1 MSDERSKLFDGAG
14 DLPKGAVRQ
23 KTPTDEL
30 FDAMIDLGHYN
41 VARGLLGS
49 ITCRD
54 LDPTELAEI
63 EAANKHIMTAMS
75 VRLANVRELR
85 GSGPALLLDHLGRMI
100 R

>member
-1 MSDERSKLFDGAG
+1 MMNDDELIDGAAG
-14 DLPKGAVRQ
+14 LPQRQ
-23 KTPTDEL
+23 QPPSPEDQL
-30 FDAMIDLGHYN
+30 FNAMIDLGHYN

-100 R
+100 K